1 MMGKKMAYTISG
13 TAVAGLVLI
22 MLVALVFLLSGRT
35 EENPLAEEK
44 PEEQEERT
52 VARDEFGFTKGT
64 YRIEEGVVRRGQT
77 LSHLLSR
84 FDFGPADVDRIA
96 RTMEDVFS
104 PRRIRGG
111 NNYYGYYNQDTD
123 TLSELCYFVYE
134 ISDLDYLVVDFRD
147 SLDIF
152 RGEKEVTNISREASG
167 VIRSSLWNTI
177 VENDLPQELV
187 IHMARILAWTVDFYR
202 IESGDRFKVLYEE
215 AHVGERPVGVSRIDA
230 VYFMHR
236 GSEIE
241 GFHFAADTID
251 GYFDRDGNSLQKVF
265 LRAPL
270 EYGRISSRYSQ
281 SRLHPIHGD
290 RRPHLGTDYAAP
302 HGTPILAVGDGTVT
316 RASYTSGNGNY
327 VRIRHNSV
335 YETQYLHMSRFASGI
350 RPGARVEQG
359 EVIGYVGS
367 TGLATGPHVCFR
379 FWQNGQQVDHL
390 RLEFPSGDPLPE
402 DYMDAFTQIRD
413 SRRKK
418 LESVTFEKEDVPV

>member
-1 MMGKKMAYTISG
+1 MGKKMAYTISG

-35 EENPLAEEK
+35 EENPVAEEK

-111 NNYYGYYNQDTD
+111 NNYYGYFNQYSD

-147 SLDIF
+147 SLDIY

-251 GYFDRDGNSLQKVF
+251 GYFDGDGNSLQKVF

-402 DYMDAFTQIRD
+402 DYMEAFTQIRD

>member
-1 MMGKKMAYTISG
+1 MGKKMAYTISG

-35 EENPLAEEK
+35 EENPVAEEK

-111 NNYYGYYNQDTD
+111 NNYYGYFNQYSD

-147 SLDIF
+147 SLDIY

-177 VENDLPQELV
+177 IENDLPQELV

-251 GYFDRDGNSLQKVF
+251 GYFDGDGNSLQKVF

-402 DYMDAFTQIRD
+402 DYMEAFTQIRD

>member
-1 MMGKKMAYTISG
+1 MGKKMAYTISG

-35 EENPLAEEK
+35 EENPVAEEK

-147 SLDIF
+147 SLDIY

-177 VENDLPQELV
+177 IENDLPQELV

-251 GYFDRDGNSLQKVF
+251 GYFDRGWKQPAKSFFTCTPGIWTYQF
-265 LRAPL
+265 PL
-270 EYGRISSRYSQ
+270 LAKQTAS
-281 SRLHPIHGD
+281 HP
-290 RRPHLGTDYAAP
+290 
-302 HGTPILAVGDGTVT
+302 
-316 RASYTSGNGNY
+316 
-327 VRIRHNSV
+327 
-335 YETQYLHMSRFASGI
+335 
-350 RPGARVEQG
+350 
-359 EVIGYVGS
+359 
-367 TGLATGPHVCFR
+367 
-379 FWQNGQQVDHL
+379 W
-390 RLEFPSGDPLPE
+390 
-402 DYMDAFTQIRD
+402 
-413 SRRKK
+413 
-418 LESVTFEKEDVPV
+418 

>member
-1 MMGKKMAYTISG
+1 MGKKMAYTISG

-35 EENPLAEEK
+35 EENPVAEEK

-111 NNYYGYYNQDTD
+111 NNYYGYFNQYSD

-147 SLDIF
+147 SLDIY

-177 VENDLPQELV
+177 IENDLPQELV

-402 DYMDAFTQIRD
+402 DYMEAFTQIRD

>member
-1 MMGKKMAYTISG
+1 MGKKMAYTISG

-35 EENPLAEEK
+35 EENPVAEEK

-147 SLDIF
+147 SLDIY

-251 GYFDRDGNSLQKVF
+251 GYFDGDGNSLQKVF

-402 DYMDAFTQIRD
+402 DYMEAFTQIRD

>member
-1 MMGKKMAYTISG
+1 MAYTISG

-147 SLDIF
+147 SLDIY

-402 DYMDAFTQIRD
+402 DYMEAFTQIRD

>member
-1 MMGKKMAYTISG
+1 MTGKKTLSPSSAV
-13 TAVAGLVLI
+13 VAGLVLA
-22 MLVALVFLLSGRT
+22 MLAALVFLLAGQGGG
-35 EENPLAEEK
+35 NPVVEAKKEEK
-44 PEEQEERT
+44 PVKK
-52 VARDEFGFTKGT
+52 VALDEFGFEKGT
-64 YRIEEGVVRRGQT
+64 YHIKEGVVRRGQT

-84 FDFGPADVDRIA
+84 FDFGPADIDQVA
-96 RTMEDVFS
+96 RTMEGVFS

-111 NNYYGYYNQDTD
+111 NNYFGYYNQNPD
-123 TLSELCYFVYE
+123 TLSQLCYFVYE
-134 ISDLDYLVVDFRD
+134 ISDLEYLVVDFRD
-147 SLDIF
+147 SIEVY
-152 RGEKEVTNISREASG
+152 RGEKEVTNISREATG
-167 VIRSSLWNTI
+167 VIRTSLWNTI
-177 VENDLPQELV
+177 VENNLPQDLV
-187 IHMARILAWTVDFYR
+187 AHMARILAWSVDFYR

-215 AHVGERPVGVSRIDA
+215 AHVGDRPVGVSGIDA
-230 VYFMHR
+230 VFFVHR
-236 GSEIE
+236 GREIE

-251 GYFDRDGNSLQKVF
+251 GYFDGDGNSLQKVF

-350 RPGARVEQG
+350 RPGAMVEQG
-359 EVIGYVGS
+359 DVIGYVGS
-367 TGLATGPHVCFR
+367 TGMATGPHVCFR
-379 FWQNGQQVDHL
+379 FWKNGQQVDHL

-402 DYMDAFTQIRD
+402 DYTDPFVHIRD
-413 SRRKK
+413 QYRKK
-418 LESVTFEKEDVPV
+418 LESLSFDKKDVPV

>member
-1 MMGKKMAYTISG
+1 MAYTISG

-35 EENPLAEEK
+35 EENPVAEEK

-147 SLDIF
+147 SLDIY

-177 VENDLPQELV
+177 VENELPQELV
-187 IHMARILAWTVDFYR
+187 THMARILAWTVDFYR

-251 GYFDRDGNSLQKVF
+251 GYFDGDGNSLQKVF

-402 DYMDAFTQIRD
+402 DYMEAFTQIRD

>member
-1 MMGKKMAYTISG
+1 MKGKKISYISPAVYAGLALTIIVALFFLFSGSSDENPDGKKMA
-13 TAVAGLVLI
+13 
-22 MLVALVFLLSGRT
+22 
-35 EENPLAEEK
+35 EEK
-44 PEEQEERT
+44 EEKQE
-52 VARDEFGFTKGT
+52 VARDEFGFEKDS
-64 YRIEEGVVRRGQT
+64 YQIEQGVVRRGQT
-77 LSHLLSR
+77 LSHLLSG
-84 FDFGPADVDRIA
+84 FDFGPADIDMIA
-96 RTMEDVFS
+96 RRMEDVFS

-111 NNYYGYYNQDTD
+111 NNYFGYYNQDPD

-134 ISDLDYLVVDFRD
+134 ISDIEYLVVDFRD
-147 SLDIF
+147 SLDVY
-152 RGEKEVTNISREASG
+152 RGEKDITNVSREASG

-187 IHMARILAWTVDFYR
+187 IYMARILAWTVDFYR
-202 IESGDRFKVLYEE
+202 IESGDSFRVLYQE
-215 AHVGERPVGVSRIDA
+215 AHVGERPVGVSGIEA
-230 VYFMHR
+230 VHFVHR

-251 GYFDRDGNSLQKVF
+251 GYYDGEGNSLQKVF

-350 RPGARVEQG
+350 RPGTRVEQG
-359 EVIGYVGS
+359 DVIGYVGS

-379 FWQNGQQVDHL
+379 FWKNGQQVDHL

-402 DYMDAFTQIRD
+402 AYMDEFIRIRD
-413 SRRKK
+413 RYRDK
-418 LESVTFEKEDVPV
+418 LESLTLLM